1 MNGTKRELTSFEKSL
16 MRAMGLEDVRQLDEL
31 LAAPISQW
39 AANHSECPDEVYKMY
54 NRAIERLELEKIMRE
69 RFESLSKTRNV
80 S

>member
-1 MNGTKRELTSFEKSL
+1 

-54 NRAIERLELEKIMRE
+54 DRAIERLELEKIMRE
-69 RFESLSKTRNV
+69 RFESLLRPETLAKSA
-80 S
+80 

>member
-1 MNGTKRELTSFEKSL
+1 

-54 NRAIERLELEKIMRE
+54 DRAIERLELEKIMRE